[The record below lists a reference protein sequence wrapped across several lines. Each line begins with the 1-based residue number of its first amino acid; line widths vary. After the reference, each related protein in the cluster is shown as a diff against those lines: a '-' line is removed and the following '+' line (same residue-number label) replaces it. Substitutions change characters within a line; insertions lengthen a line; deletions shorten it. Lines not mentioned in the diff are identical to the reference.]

1 MGIISMKTRNAIIT
15 VDGRSKGFDVQLA
28 LSDSELS
35 GMQNCAKCGST
46 GIDTYDFTIK
56 RVSPIWYDPP
66 TAQSNPDGG
75 EVVIGLKCGKC
86 KATKT
91 IERSTLCER
100 MQQVVISRS
109 YIDRQ
114 ARR

>member
-1 MGIISMKTRNAIIT
+1 
-15 VDGRSKGFDVQLA
+15 
-28 LSDSELS
+28 
-35 GMQNCAKCGST
+35 MQNCAKCGST

-56 RVSPIWYDPP
+56 RIWNYEP
-66 TAQSNPDGG
+66 TALPQSNPDG
-75 EVVIGLKCGKC
+75 EKVVIGLKCRKC

-91 IERSTLCER
+91 IERSTTFER
-100 MQQVVISRS
+100 MEQVVVS

>member
-1 MGIISMKTRNAIIT
+1 MNMGIISMHTRNAIIT
-15 VDGRSKGFDVQLA
+15 VVAGRSKYLDLQLT
-28 LSDSELS
+28 LSDSEISSL
-35 GMQNCAKCGST
+35 QKCAKCGST

-56 RVSPIWYDPP
+56 RISYVP
-66 TAQSNPDGG
+66 TALPQSNTDG
-75 EVVIGLKCGKC
+75 EKVVIGFKCRKC

-91 IERSTLCER
+91 IERSTTFER
-100 MQQVVISRS
+100 MQQVVVS